1 MLTVII
7 TVSGGVAEVIEKPDG
22 VSVEIRDYD
31 IEGCDINGNPTIK
44 TDDDGELYQEM
55 FWE

>member
-7 TVSGGVAEVIEKPDG
+7 TVSGGVAEVIEKPDD

-31 IEGCDINGNPTIK
+31 IQDVDEDNPTIE
-44 TDDDGELYQEM
+44 TDDDGDIYQEM